1 MFYLNYILF
10 LLLQLQIKA
19 SSVTDAAVP
28 EAVVTDPGA
37 GAGAAT
43 VPQAAPQQP
52 GFMEQIF
59 LFLPLMLAMVVVFLM
74 MNRTQSKSGGDR
86 GTSLDLKKNDRVV
99 TVGGIVG
106 TVVKNVEDS
115 EFTTLRIDDSDS
127 TKMQFLTSAIARKLD
142 EEDAAKS

>member
-28 EAVVTDPGA
+28 EAVATDP